1 MSALNELLGLP
12 VPPVA
17 VTFCDAPPPGVARIA
32 GGEPAGCG
40 YWRRA
45 AGGEVFYTV
54 ADDHK
59 SCPVGAHTHNVA
71 LSDEEKK
78 GLEGLIG
85 TMIGLE
91 YLKPSDIPQIP
102 TRKDPFAVAVYA

>member
-12 VPPVA
+12 GQPVA

-45 AGGEVFYTV
+45 AAGEAWF
-54 ADDHK
+54 AI
-59 SCPVGAHTHNVA
+59 PGPA
-71 LSDEEKK
+71 LAALEERLAVIVRANRE
-78 GLEGLIG
+78 LEAFHRARAGVL
-85 TMIGLE
+85 
-91 YLKPSDIPQIP
+91 PP
-102 TRKDPFAVAVYA
+102 